1 MRHTKGGTKRQV
13 HSLQQSRARE
23 ISQETFRERAEK
35 ILARKLP
42 RMFVVM
48 QTRGKK
54 HGSQGHQ
61 VISREFDERFV
72 AIEQTVAD
80 AGGVSIRFDQEDAH
94 EDLVGRIRKE
104 LGLATFVIAD
114 LTDER

>member
-1 MRHTKGGTKRQV
+1 M
-13 HSLQQSRARE
+13 
-23 ISQETFRERAEK
+23 
-35 ILARKLP
+35 
-42 RMFVVM
+42 
-48 QTRGKK
+48 
-54 HGSQGHQ
+54 
-61 VISREFDERFV
+61 ISREFDERFV